1 MHTGY
6 KNQKGFMVNLGLE
19 PKTNSLSWWEK
30 TKIYNKDQDSSLQG
44 LENFSKHGTKYLAT
58 KHIFL
63 WTKRPMPKQ
72 KTSPPSLED
81 SKETTNCDFCKEDG
95 VAQFTNSFI
104 HPMHHNGSKKKLELN
119 VGIVKQ
125 NGTTW

>member
-58 KHIFL
+58 KLANKEAHAK
-63 WTKRPMPKQ
+63 TKNLSSQPR
-72 KTSPPSLED
+72 
-81 SKETTNCDFCKEDG
+81 G
-95 VAQFTNSFI
+95 
-104 HPMHHNGSKKKLELN
+104 
-119 VGIVKQ
+119 
-125 NGTTW
+125 